1 MGEGGR
7 NVRLVLDLSKRLR
20 PENAFPRTNR
30 SIPGTKGR
38 TGPLSQALRQTAI
51 CANGC
56 MIEDWRAM
64 TTTPD
69 RRRFTMFVLAS
80 VVSLTLL
87 FTVQDAV
94 RHRLGGSPVRWSQLL
109 AVNALDW
116 VVWALLLPIIAVV
129 GRRIRLDGGGQ
140 RLLRL
145 LGWLLLGIAFCAV
158 QATLTGLVIRFT
170 DPQLFGMA
178 PPPGAAQ
185 RPLGPFLLMWVVG
198 TSTFNL
204 LIFGMTAGAFHALLY
219 YRDLRARQLRD
230 TELQGRLARAEL
242 NVLRMQLQP
251 HFLFNA
257 LHTVSSLMVTDV
269 PTAQR
274 VVSALGDLLRS
285 SLDHTARQEI
295 PLRDELAFV
304 QRYVEIQRARFR
316 QRLRIHVDIEDNVG
330 EALVPSLVLQ
340 PLVENAI
347 RHGIEPQTDGGQVWI
362 RARRSGDAILLSVA
376 NDGVPNGATN
386 GEQTEARGVGL
397 ANVAAR
403 LAQLYGPSDSFRAGW
418 EGNGDGAGRFIVELT
433 VPYHTEA
440 DLFPASANCG
450 ASAR

>member
-1 MGEGGR
+1 MPFARIGA
-7 NVRLVLDLSKRLR
+7 S
-20 PENAFPRTNR
+20 
-30 SIPGTKGR
+30 
-38 TGPLSQALRQTAI
+38 
-51 CANGC
+51 
-56 MIEDWRAM
+56 IEDCGPM
-64 TTTPD
+64 TARSD
-69 RRRFTMFVLAS
+69 RRHVTILVLAS
-80 VVSLTLL
+80 VVCLTLL

-94 RHRLGGSPVRWSQLL
+94 RHRLGGSPVKWSELL

-116 VVWALLLPIIAVV
+116 VVWALLLPVTAVV

-145 LGWLLLGIAFCAV
+145 LGWLFLALAFC
-158 QATLTGLVIRFT
+158 TLQGTITGLVIRFT
-170 DPQLFGMA
+170 DPQLFGMT
-178 PPPGAAQ
+178 PPPGVGQ
-185 RPLGPFLLMWVVG
+185 RPLGPFLLTWAAA

-285 SLDHTARQEI
+285 SLDHTARHEI
-295 PLRDELAFV
+295 PLRDEMAFV
-304 QRYVEIQRARFR
+304 QRYVDIQRARFR
-316 QRLRIHVDIEDNVG
+316 QRLRVHVDVDGSVG
-330 EALVPSLVLQ
+330 DALVPSLVLQ

-347 RHGIEPQTDGGQVWI
+347 RHGIEPQTDGGEVWI
-362 RARRSGDAILLSVA
+362 RAHRSGDAIILSVTNEA
-376 NDGVPNGATN
+376 APNGAAAN
-386 GEQTEARGVGL
+386 GRQSESRGVGL

-403 LAQLYGPSDSFRAGW
+403 LEQLYGRTHRFCAARH
-418 EGNGDGAGRFIVELT
+418 GNGNGTDRFVVELT

-440 DLFPASANCG
+440 DLFPASANSG
-450 ASAR
+450 ASSR

>member
-1 MGEGGR
+1 
-7 NVRLVLDLSKRLR
+7 
-20 PENAFPRTNR
+20 
-30 SIPGTKGR
+30 
-38 TGPLSQALRQTAI
+38 
-51 CANGC
+51 
-56 MIEDWRAM
+56 M
-64 TTTPD
+64 TDPFD
-69 RRRFTMFVLAS
+69 RRRFTMLVLAS

-87 FTVQDAV
+87 FTAQDAV
-94 RHRLGGSPVRWSQLL
+94 RHRLVGSPVQWSQLL

-145 LGWLLLGIAFCAV
+145 AGWLLLAIAFCAT
-158 QATLTGLVIRFT
+158 QAVLTGLVIRFT
-170 DPQLFGMA
+170 NPQLFGMA
-178 PPPGAAQ
+178 PPAGVTQ
-185 RPLGPFLLMWVVG
+185 RPLAPFLLMWAVT

-204 LIFGMTAGAFHALLY
+204 LIFGMTGGAFHALLY

-230 TELQGRLARAEL
+230 SELQARLARAEL

-257 LHTVSSLMVTDV
+257 LHTVSSLMVSDV

-316 QRLRIHVDIEDNVG
+316 QRLRVDVDISEAVG
-330 EALVPSLVLQ
+330 DALVPSLLLQ

-347 RHGIEPQTDGGQVWI
+347 RHGIEPQAGGGRVWI
-362 RARRSGDAILLSVA
+362 RAHRSGDAVVLSVA
-376 NDGVPNGATN
+376 NDGRPNDGGNQSAPSKS
-386 GEQTEARGVGL
+386 RGVGL
-397 ANVAAR
+397 TNVAAR
-403 LAQLYGPSDSFRAGW
+403 LAQLYGPSHGFRAVW
-418 EGNGDGAGRFIVELT
+418 DGNGNGSSRFVVEIR
-433 VPYHTEA
+433 VPYHTET
-440 DLFPASANCG
+440 DLFPAADSG
-450 ASAR
+450 GTT

>member
-1 MGEGGR
+1 MCG
-7 NVRLVLDLSKRLR
+7 
-20 PENAFPRTNR
+20 RTNR
-30 SIPGTKGR
+30 TWRGTKWRPSQRASFSRQRRICAIAR
-38 TGPLSQALRQTAI
+38 TGEDCPIMNSSTARVG
-51 CANGC
+51 ARHGF
-56 MIEDWRAM
+56 
-64 TTTPD
+64 TTL
-69 RRRFTMFVLAS
+69 VLTS

-87 FTVQDAV
+87 FTAQDAV
-94 RHRLGGSPVRWSQLL
+94 RHRAGGSPIHWSELL

-129 GRRIRLDGGGQ
+129 GWRIRLDGGGQ

-145 LGWLLLGIAFCAV
+145 GGWLLLAIAFCAV

-170 DPQLFGMA
+170 NPQLFGMA
-178 PPPGAAQ
+178 PPSGVPT
-185 RPLGPFLLMWVVG
+185 RPLVTFLAMWAVA

-230 TELQGRLARAEL
+230 RELQARLARAEL

-269 PTAQR
+269 PAAQR
-274 VVSALGDLLRS
+274 VVSSLGDLLRS

-295 PLRDELAFV
+295 PLCEELTFV
-304 QRYVEIQRARFR
+304 QRYLDIQRARFR
-316 QRLRIHVDIEDNVG
+316 QRLIVDVEIAEGIDD
-330 EALVPSLVLQ
+330 ALVPSLVLQ

-347 RHGIEPQTDGGQVWI
+347 RHGVEPLSEGGRIWI
-362 RARRSGDAILLSVA
+362 HARRMADAVVLSVA
-376 NDGVPNGATN
+376 NEGAPDELPSGARGNGS
-386 GEQTEARGVGL
+386 RGVGL
-397 ANVAAR
+397 ANVEGR
-403 LAQLYGPSDSFRAGW
+403 LAQLYGPAHTFRAAW
-418 EGNGDGAGRFIVELT
+418 DDNGNPERRFVVELS

-440 DLFPASANCG
+440 DLFPAPAEP
-450 ASAR
+450 AT

>member
-1 MGEGGR
+1 
-7 NVRLVLDLSKRLR
+7 
-20 PENAFPRTNR
+20 
-30 SIPGTKGR
+30 
-38 TGPLSQALRQTAI
+38 
-51 CANGC
+51 
-56 MIEDWRAM
+56 MIA
-64 TTTPD
+64 TFD
-69 RRRFTMFVLAS
+69 RRRFTMLVLAS

-87 FTVQDAV
+87 FTAQDAV
-94 RHRLGGSPVRWSQLL
+94 RHRLGGGRVAWSELF

-116 VVWALLLPIIAVV
+116 IVWALLLPIIAVL

-145 LGWLLLGIAFCAV
+145 VGWLLLAIGFCAV
-158 QATLTGLVIRFT
+158 QGILTGLTIRFT
-170 DPQLFGMA
+170 NPQLFGMA
-178 PPPGAAQ
+178 PPAGVAQ
-185 RPLGPFLLMWVVG
+185 RPLAPFLLMWAVA

-204 LIFGMTAGAFHALLY
+204 LIFGMTAGAFHAFLY

-295 PLRDELAFV
+295 PLREELAFV
-304 QRYVEIQRARFR
+304 QRYLEIQRARFR
-316 QRLRIHVDIEDNVG
+316 QRLRVKVDVTDDLG
-330 EALVPSLVLQ
+330 DALVPSLVLQ

-347 RHGIEPQTDGGQVWI
+347 RHGIEPEADGGQIWI
-362 RARRSGDAILLSVA
+362 SAERSGDAVVLSVA
-376 NDGVPNGATN
+376 NDGIPNDTGIARQR
-386 GEQTEARGVGL
+386 GESPGVGL
-397 ANVAAR
+397 TNAAAR
-403 LAQLYGPSDSFRAGW
+403 LAQLYGPSHCLRAAW
-418 EGNGDGAGRFIVELT
+418 EAYGSGGDRFVVELS

-440 DLFPASANCG
+440 DAFPAGANS
-450 ASAR
+450 SARST